1 VKYAQGWENPTPTSF
16 SIEKYNRAMC
26 DRKYYYPH
34 LSSHFCIKMHIIKPC
49 FKQAWFPLDP
59 GLKPYGVHTSPI
71 CKGFK
76 LSILF
81 PPHSQAEPGNALRE
95 ASPPVTPIDLSLWGF
110 VPRLCLGTMKPALGI
125 LVCTP

>member
-1 VKYAQGWENPTPTSF
+1 MGIGQWVYLTN
-16 SIEKYNRAMC
+16 
-26 DRKYYYPH
+26 
-34 LSSHFCIKMHIIKPC
+34 SHITRSH
-49 FKQAWFPLDP
+49 ALR
-59 GLKPYGVHTSPI
+59 YGVHTSPI

-95 ASPPVTPIDLSLWGF
+95 ASPPVTPIELSLWGF